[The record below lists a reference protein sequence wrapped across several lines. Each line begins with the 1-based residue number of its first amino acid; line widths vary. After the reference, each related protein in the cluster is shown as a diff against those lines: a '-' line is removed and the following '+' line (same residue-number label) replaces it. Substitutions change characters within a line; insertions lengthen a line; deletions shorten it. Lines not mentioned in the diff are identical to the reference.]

1 MIASETYF
9 GKETVD
15 AKTAVQAQ
23 DLLNKVNAFLEH
35 CPGEHKMTS
44 GYRSPEHNAKIG
56 GAKLSNHMTGNAID
70 IYDPDKSLA
79 RFVFQKAQLL
89 SDHGLYCED
98 MRCTR
103 NWVHFQNVAPRSG
116 MRFFIPS
123 LEWAKKLT
131 GPLTLESL

>member
-1 MIASETYF
+1 MITSETYF

-15 AKTAVQAQ
+15 AKTATQAQ
-23 DLLNKVNAFLEH
+23 DLLAKVNSFLEH
-35 CPGEHKMTS
+35 VPGEHKMTS

-56 GAKLSNHMTGNAID
+56 GAKLSNHMTGNAVD
-70 IYDPDKSLA
+70 IYDPNKELA
-79 RFVFQKAQLL
+79 RFVFRKQLL
-89 SDHGLYCED
+89 LADYGLYCED

-116 MRFFIPS
+116 SRFFIPS